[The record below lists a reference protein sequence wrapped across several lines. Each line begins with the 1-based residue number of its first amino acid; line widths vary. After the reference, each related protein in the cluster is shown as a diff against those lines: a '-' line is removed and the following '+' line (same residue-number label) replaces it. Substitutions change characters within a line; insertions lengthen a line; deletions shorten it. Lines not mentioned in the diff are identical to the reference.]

1 MWDDNDG
8 QEFYISSNGVTL
20 VWNYV
25 TDTWYRYDG
34 LDAVIMCNFQ
44 GDVIIGTSGG
54 KIFRLTYDKQ
64 TDDGIPI
71 KAEWESGSMSFGAS
85 NMRKY
90 SSMMWVSL
98 KPVEGT
104 SVDVC
109 VETDRKNTFRD
120 KIVSSDKA
128 KVPGQ
133 PFSVRSKIKAKKFVF
148 YKLLL
153 SVDKKMPAV
162 TITNVDFRVR
172 QTGYSK

>member
-8 QEFYISSNGVTL
+8 QEFYISGNGVTL

-25 TDTWYRYDG
+25 TDTWYRYEG

-44 GDVIIGTSGG
+44 GDVIVGTSGG
-54 KIFRLTYDKQ
+54 KIFRLTYERE
-64 TDDGIPI
+64 TDDGVVI
-71 KAEWESGSMSFGAS
+71 KAEWESGSMDFGAS

-98 KPVEGT
+98 KPEPGA

-109 VETDRKNTFRD
+109 VVTDRKNTFRE
-120 KIVSSDKA
+120 KIVSANKA
-128 KVPGQ
+128 KVAGQ
-133 PFSVRSKIKAKKFVF
+133 PFPVRSKIKAKKFTF

-153 SVDKKMPAV
+153 SVDEKVPAV
-162 TITNVDFRVR
+162 TVTNVDFRVR
-172 QTGYSK
+172 TTGYSK